1 MRNNI
6 YCFIIIL
13 LCSACMAF
21 TSCKKDI
28 VTPESVALET
38 ARMYY
43 DMLLKGD
50 YDNFVDAT
58 LHGDSISP
66 VYRQQLVLNA
76 KMFIEKQKKEH
87 DGIDSITAVRATADT
102 ASHTAN
108 SFLSIY
114 FSDKTKEEIVVPMIE
129 KGGIWYIR

>member
-1 MRNNI
+1 
-6 YCFIIIL
+6 
-13 LCSACMAF
+13 MAF